1 MGEARVGILG
11 PMKNLILSAALILC
25 STTAFAQQQR
35 GFGWLGDSGN
45 KRVMM
50 MAPQAWPIEQP
61 AAKSDLSRGM
71 PKVLDQGSI
80 GSCVGHGTASAW
92 SYAHNLSTRDQ
103 FAVSRLMI
111 YYEARK
117 AIGTT
122 NWDSGCQIVDAVNWL
137 QRWGSCKESLWPYEI
152 SKFKQK
158 APNAAYTEAKKHQ
171 VLSARKIDNTD
182 KRSIR
187 LALTNGYPVIVGSLV
202 YGGIQKITT
211 RNYVL
216 EMPRSGER
224 PIGGHCYLLI
234 GHDDAKKL
242 YRGRNSWG
250 SRWGNSGDFLLP
262 YAYIDSGRITEDCW
276 VIIGVTSSQ

>member
-1 MGEARVGILG
+1 
-11 PMKNLILSAALILC
+11 MKNLVLLTAALLAVS
-25 STTAFAQQQR
+25 STTLAQER
-35 GFGWLGDSGN
+35 RFGWLGDSGQ

-50 MAPQAWPIEQP
+50 MAPSAWPIEQP
-61 AAKSDLSRGM
+61 AAKSDLTRGM
-71 PKVLDQGSI
+71 PKVFDQGNL
-80 GSCVGHGTASAW
+80 GSCVGQGTASAW

-122 NWDSGCQIVDAVNWL
+122 NWDSGCQIVDAMNWL

-152 SKFKQK
+152 SRYKQK
-158 APNAAYTEAKKHQ
+158 APNAAYSEAKQHK
-171 VLSARKIDNTD
+171 VLSARKVDNTD
-182 KRSIR
+182 ERSIR

-202 YGGIQKITT
+202 YSGINKITS

-216 EMPRSGER
+216 EMPRNGER
-224 PIGGHCYLLI
+224 PVGGHCYI
-234 GHDDAKKL
+234 ITGHDDAKRL
-242 YRGRNSWG
+242 FRGRNSWG
-250 SRWGNSGDFLLP
+250 SRWGNNGDFLLP
-262 YAYIDSGRITEDCW
+262 YAYIHSGRITEDCW